1 MTCLADYLKKKHSH
15 RAIPNYIRIIN
26 IYRNH
31 AGQKAT
37 VATYID
43 VVNYIGVLR
52 KQGMHPKTIR
62 NHLFAIKLYYYWLVD
77 TEQRV
82 DHPCRDFNLKDKISR
97 AIHVEE
103 LYSKEQLEDLLK
115 THRAS
120 LPLTRNRDTIILSFL
135 VRQAITVTE
144 IIDLKISAVDL
155 KNARVSLPGTV
166 KTMAR
171 VLPLRA
177 EQIMLISDYLTKIRP
192 MLLKNNKNPSAE
204 VLDNLILSV
213 RGNIMKPISLSG
225 MFQNPLKN
233 GHKITPQKVRQSVI
247 ANLLKSGEDLR
258 VIQAF
263 TGHRRISSIEQYR
276 QTGLDA
282 LKKAIDQRHPL
293 Q

>member
-1 MTCLADYLKKKHSH
+1 MLSLSDYLKQNHSH
-15 RAIPNYIRIIN
+15 RAVPNYIRIIN
-26 IYRNH
+26 IYRDYV
-31 AGQKAT
+31 GQKAAL
-37 VATYID
+37 ATYTD

-52 KQGMHPKTIR
+52 KQGMHSKTIR
-62 NHLFAIKLYYYWLVD
+62 NHLHSIKRYYQWLVD
-77 TEQRV
+77 TGQRA
-82 DHPCRDFNLKDKISR
+82 DHPCRDFNLKDKISK

-115 THRAS
+115 THRAR
-120 LPLTRNRDTIILSFL
+120 LPLTRNRDRIILSLL
-135 VRQAITVTE
+135 VRQAITITE
-144 IIDLKISAVDL
+144 IIDLKISAVNL
-155 KNARVSLPGTV
+155 KAATISLPGTV

-177 EQIMLISDYLTKIRP
+177 EQIMLIGDYLTKVRP
-192 MLLKNNKNPSAE
+192 MLLKNNKNPSTE

-213 RGNIMKPISLSG
+213 RGNIMKPISISI
-225 MFQNPLKN
+225 MFQNPLDN

-263 TGHRRISSIEQYR
+263 TGHRRISSIEKYR